1 MKRVFFLSIAL
12 FVGLTGCSS
21 APQTK
26 GAMYL
31 LPKAEPVTLSSS
43 DIAQRPTLV
52 VRPVTLASY
61 LNDNGIVYRTSET
74 QVIQA
79 KHNQWAHSISKQIT
93 QRVVAE
99 LRHKQSHYWP
109 TEMNNLLDQSGEA
122 KLQLT
127 LNKFNGSYKGNIE
140 IEGEWLLIN
149 AEGKV
154 ENSAPIQ
161 ISQPLQDEGYE
172 ALVNALSIGLESLT
186 SDIAKQL

>member
-1 MKRVFFLSIAL
+1 
-12 FVGLTGCSS
+12 
-21 APQTK
+21 
-26 GAMYL
+26 
-31 LPKAEPVTLSSS
+31 
-43 DIAQRPTLV
+43 
-52 VRPVTLASY
+52 
-61 LNDNGIVYRTSET
+61 
-74 QVIQA
+74 
-79 KHNQWAHSISKQIT
+79 
-93 QRVVAE
+93 
-99 LRHKQSHYWP
+99 
-109 TEMNNLLDQSGEA
+109 DQSGEA

-186 SDIAKQL
+186 SDIAKHL